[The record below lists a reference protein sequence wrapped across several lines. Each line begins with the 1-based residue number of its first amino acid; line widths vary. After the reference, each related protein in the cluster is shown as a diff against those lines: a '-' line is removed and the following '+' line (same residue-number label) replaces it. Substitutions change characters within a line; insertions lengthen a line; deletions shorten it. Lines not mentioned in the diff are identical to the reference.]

1 MGRGAIFEP
10 GFEPQ
15 FSGHE
20 TFPLRYSWLKKVYD
34 SIQLRATD
42 PTNRLIFSADEAI
55 SRFGVG
61 KNMVGSMRYWALA
74 ARIIEDT
81 SGTYKGPYRP
91 TPLGDAIFGTGGCDL
106 YIEDPATLWLIHWQL
121 AANPRPTTTIY
132 FVFNHF
138 HAAAFYRQQLTD
150 EILRYCEVIQYASKI
165 AAATVKRDVDCFLRT
180 YSARLVASEED
191 SLDSL
196 MAELCLIRSI
206 GKQDGFV
213 LARGAKPS
221 LPDAI
226 FLYGLVSF
234 ALTRQSSRVFSVE
247 SLLHEPGSPGRI
259 FLLDEEALLDR
270 LNTVERMSNDRISWS
285 ETAGLRQ
292 IIFQE
297 DPSNFD
303 LMKIAQSAYRR
314 RRVSSAA

>member
-1 MGRGAIFEP
+1 MRGAIYEP

-34 SIQLRATD
+34 AIQARASD
-42 PTNRLIFSADEAI
+42 RDNRLVFSAEDAI

-61 KNMVGSMRYWALA
+61 KNMVSAMRYWALA
-74 ARIIEDT
+74 ARTLEDT
-81 SGTYKGPYRP
+81 SGTYKGPYQA
-91 TPLGDAIFGTGGCDL
+91 TALGEALFAEPNGWDP
-106 YIEDPATLWLIHWQL
+106 YIEDPATLWLIHWHL
-121 AANPRPTTTIY
+121 ASNPLPTTTIY

-138 HAAAFYRQQLTD
+138 HAASFYRQQLTD
-150 EILRYCEVIQYASKI
+150 EIQRYCDSINYASRI
-165 AAATVKRDVDCFLRT
+165 AAATLKRDVDCFLRT
-180 YSARLVASEED
+180 YAARLASEED

-196 MAELCLIRSI
+196 LAELCLIRPI
-206 GKQDGFV
+206 GKTDGFM

-221 LPDAI
+221 LPDAV

-234 ALTRQSSRVFSVE
+234 ARVRNSSRVFSVE
-247 SLLHEPGSPGRI
+247 SLLHEPASPGRI

-270 LNTVERMSNDRISWS
+270 LSNIERLSRERISWS

-297 DPSNFD
+297 DPSEFD
-303 LMKIAQSAYRR
+303 LMKIAASCYT
-314 RRVSSAA
+314 RVRTSTAA